1 MSQQFPPVDVK
12 SLKVAELK
20 EELSKRGLD
29 TKGLDH
35 DDHARRCPAAP
46 PLSLGWATSIHT
58 PAYSLVGLGRHG
70 AVADPR
76 IQLADRLQA
85 AQDLAIS
92 GGSETAPLPPSLA
105 DEAVPLAPPSHLPET
120 APNPDAATVHPEPS
134 EPSRTQPAASPHPA
148 PTVETPY
155 DKHDF
160 EGVGHPMV
168 EGAMERAE
176 EIREEVMQEEKELEE
191 LEPRA
196 LDPEVARIVAEEEA
210 KEMMS
215 TTPTP
220 PKSISPLPPSGKGSP
235 RIAARPVDE
244 SNGELVQDQEGGEED
259 NDVLMPDTDLSAGAE
274 PSSRK
279 RSRSPSPVQPPKR
292 PKKTYSTPLPPKLSH
307 LVHPPTSTLYI
318 TNLRRPLL
326 HAALHA
332 FLFPSEISPPTDRLP
347 IPRTPFAGGDYPGLW
362 LSGVKDHAYATY
374 PSERDAIAAAERIER
389 SQWPEDTGEKL
400 HVEFVDDDRVIEFV
414 DREEFA
420 WSNGRQKLNLH
431 IKKGEDGEVKF
442 DFTVAGLGGPM
453 PRSGLARGPG
463 GPGGPVGA
471 PPPVPPHGPGSRGGM
486 IPPGRPGVPH
496 LSGANATGA
505 RGPGAR
511 VPGAPTGPSN
521 PGPGPGPERGGF
533 GIRGGGR
540 GGYGPPPHMGRGN
553 GYGGRE
559 EGRLGKPLNRTR
571 TRPSLAWREGP
582 GARA

>member
-29 TKGLDH
+29 TKGLKKD
-35 DDHARRCPAAP
+35 
-46 PLSLGWATSIHT
+46 
-58 PAYSLVGLGRHG
+58 
-70 AVADPR
+70 
-76 IQLADRLQA
+76 LADRLQA